1 MNKQRRIMTL
11 LAVAILL
18 AAGGGFA
25 AMVLSREQ
33 PETRIPDVPLPL
45 VRSHVVRLQ
54 DLTLTVASQGT
65 VMPRTQSSLV
75 PEVAGRVIEVSPSFN
90 AGGFFEA
97 GDLLLKIESND
108 YEQSLIQA
116 RAAVRQA
123 ELRLEQ
129 QRAEAEVARQE
140 WNDLGSGDG
149 SPLTLRVP
157 QLAEAEAALQAAIAA
172 RARAERDLE
181 RTEIRAPYSGRLLD
195 KQVDVG
201 QFVSRGTPVARIYA
215 VDFAEVRLPLPDDQL
230 AFVDL
235 PLAYR
240 GSDQE
245 TTGPTVTLRADF
257 AGKSYDWVG
266 KIVRTEGEIDPKTR
280 MVHAVARI
288 RDPYGQ
294 GSDPN
299 RPPLAVG
306 LFVEAEIEG
315 RLVRDVV
322 EIPRAA
328 LREGGRVLVIDAEDR
343 LRFREVEILRST
355 GARLIVSA
363 GLAEGERVNLSPL
376 AAVTDGMQVR
386 VEENDRG

>member
-1 MNKQRRIMTL
+1 MNKQRRIMIL
-11 LAVAILL
+11 LAVVILV

-33 PETRIPDVPLPL
+33 PETRIPDAPLPL

-65 VMPRTQSSLV
+65 VVPRTQSSLV

-97 GDLLLKIESND
+97 GDLLLRIESND

-123 ELRLEQ
+123 ELRLEL

-181 RTEIRAPYSGRLLD
+181 RTEVRAPYSGRLLD

-201 QFVSRGTPVARIYA
+201 QFVNRGTPVARIYA

-257 AGKSYDWVG
+257 AGRSYDWVG
-266 KIVRTEGEIDPKTR
+266 RIVRTEGEIDPKTR

-288 RDPYGQ
+288 RDPYGH

-315 RLVRDVV
+315 RLVHDVV
-322 EIPRAA
+322 QIPRAA

-343 LRFREVEILRST
+343 LRFREIEILRST
-355 GARLIVSA
+355 GGRLIVSA
-363 GLAEGERVNLSPL
+363 GLSDGERVNLSPL

-386 VEENDRG
+386 VEEDDRG